1 MRTASLVLGIVGGVL
16 AVIFALLFMLSGAV
30 VGSMGGALTE
40 LEGQGWEVE
49 SDLGDMTIDQAT
61 GLASSWLYIAG
72 GASIVGAILGIVG
85 GAMAKKK
92 NILAGILLI
101 VAAVPS
107 LFTGLGVIAS
117 ILFVIGGILAF
128 IPQKENQPAVQ

>member
-1 MRTASLVLGIVGGVL
+1 
-16 AVIFALLFMLSGAV
+16 
-30 VGSMGGALTE
+30 
-40 LEGQGWEVE
+40 
-49 SDLGDMTIDQAT
+49 
-61 GLASSWLYIAG
+61 
-72 GASIVGAILGIVG
+72 
-85 GAMAKKK
+85 MAKKK

-101 VAAVPS
+101 IAAVPS